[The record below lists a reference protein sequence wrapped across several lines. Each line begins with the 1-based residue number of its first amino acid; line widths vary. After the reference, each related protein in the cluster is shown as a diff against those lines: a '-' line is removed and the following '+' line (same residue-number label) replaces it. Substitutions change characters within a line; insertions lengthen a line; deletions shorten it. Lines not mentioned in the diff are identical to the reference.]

1 MAKNESDRQVNIEVD
16 RLLPGELLS
25 ENEKP
30 LIAIK
35 PSLWIIAFLS
45 FRTIVIAAAASAA
58 AIALGPWMDWG
69 RWGGYIILGC
79 GVLVLV
85 RVGFALLQWSSRS
98 YVLTDKRVIRV
109 RGVFTIDIFQCS
121 LERIQNTF
129 LVLTVLQRI
138 LGLGHV
144 VFATAGTGGVEA
156 VWQYVKD
163 PLKVHNQ
170 LISLINKLPSQKNL
184 PQP

>member
-1 MAKNESDRQVNIEVD
+1 MVKTESDRQVNIEVD
-16 RLLPGELLS
+16 RLLPSDLLS
-25 ENEKP
+25 EDEKP
-30 LIAIK
+30 LVAIK
-35 PSLWIIAFLS
+35 PSLWIVAFLS
-45 FRTIVIAAAASAA
+45 FRTIVIASAA
-58 AIALGPWMDWG
+58 TATAMALGPWMDWG
-69 RWGGYIILGC
+69 HWGGYVILCC

-85 RVGFALLQWSSRS
+85 RIGFALLQWSSRS

-144 VFATAGTGGVEA
+144 VFTTAGTGSVEA

-170 LISLINKLPSQKNL
+170 LISLINKPSSKKNL
-184 PQP
+184 PEL